1 VLGHV
6 HVDVGLDVFIVYYF
20 RAVGERKSARARA
33 RARGSERGRK
43 ESERGY
49 VFGGRDGGRRGYRE
63 RKERKTGTPEDWR
76 LRAREVKSKGGRE
89 ARRAARRKT
98 IVCC

>member
-1 VLGHV
+1 MLGHV

-20 RAVGERKSARARA
+20 RAVGERKSARA